1 MSTMVISGGQMS
13 WRGGGVQISLPMAAG
28 TSDGNTKLRSANNSV
43 CARLLACARAFR
55 MLKVRRI
62 E

>member
-13 WRGGGVQISLPMAAG
+13 WRGGGQIFLPMAAG